1 MNMTHKKLLALAASL
16 IAATGLSP
24 AAFAQQSNQE
34 DSSAN
39 SAGSLRLS
47 TGVNYSS
54 GEYGE
59 LEETEVIAVPVSLT
73 WKEGPLKIRVSS
85 SYVFINGPGSLLS
98 TPEGRDGGGGQ
109 GRGRGRG
116 GDSDNSGSGSSN
128 SGSGS
133 GGSDI
138 EVEDDTDDDLI
149 DDDGNSDDDGFAGAD
164 NNRSG
169 FGDVNVSAAYSLE
182 LGGGF
187 FLEPGVKVKLPTA
200 SKAKRLGTGKVDVT
214 LSSDLVKE
222 IGDAAVYL
230 HGRHKIAGKSAGST
244 IRSTWGAGAGIS
256 YAFDGVSIGADYDW
270 QQSAFAGRQASSE
283 ITGWTNFRLADGV
296 GLTIYASTGLNS
308 NSADLA
314 AGASISVRF

>member
-1 MNMTHKKLLALAASL
+1 MNMTHKKQLAVVVGLL
-16 IAATGLSP
+16 AATGLSP

-39 SAGSLRLS
+39 SAGSIRLS
-47 TGVNYSS
+47 TGVSYSS

-59 LEETEVIAVPVSLT
+59 LEETEVLAVPLALT

-85 SYVFINGPGSLLS
+85 SYVFIDGPGSLLS

-109 GRGRGRG
+109 GRGRG

-138 EVEDDTDDDLI
+138 EVEDETGDDLI
-149 DDDGNSDDDGFAGAD
+149 DDDGNSDNDGFAGAD
-164 NNRSG
+164 NTRSG
-169 FGDVNVSAAYSLE
+169 IGDVNVSAVYSID
-182 LGGGF
+182 LGSDF
-187 FLEPGVKVKLPTA
+187 FLEPGVKLKLPTA

-222 IGDAAVYL
+222 IGDATFYV

-244 IRSTWGAGAGIS
+244 IRPTWGAGAGVS
-256 YAFDGVSIGADYDW
+256 YAFDSVSIGADYDW
-270 QQSAFAGRQASSE
+270 QQSAFVGRKASSE
-283 ITGWTNFRLADGV
+283 ITGWTNFKLVDGV
-296 GLTIYASTGLNS
+296 GLTLYASTGLNS